1 MPKPPLTYDE
11 IDHRLLDELQRDAS
25 RSLRALGQL
34 VGLSASA
41 VQRRLA
47 RYRSARVLQRTVA
60 VLDPRRAADA
70 VLAIVLVTLD
80 RESTSHHEAFQRRL
94 TDSPEVQQVYAVSG
108 DWDYVVVL
116 ATIGMERH
124 RTVADRMFKD
134 APNVKKYTT
143 LFVLDPVRTGS
154 YVPTR

>member
-1 MPKPPLTYDE
+1 MPKPALTYDE
-11 IDHRLLDELQRDAS
+11 IDHRLLHELQRDAS
-25 RSLRALGQL
+25 RSLRVLGAL

-60 VLDPRRAADA
+60 VLDPRRTADV

-80 RESTSHHEAFQRRL
+80 RESTAHHEAFKRRL
-94 TDSPEVQQVYAVSG
+94 TDSSEVQQAYAVSG

-116 ATIGMERH
+116 ATTTMARH
-124 RTVADRMFKD
+124 ATVADRMFKD

-143 LFVLDPVRTGS
+143 MFVLDPVRTGS
-154 YVPTR
+154 YIPTR

>member
-1 MPKPPLTYDE
+1 LTYDE
-11 IDHRLLDELQRDAS
+11 IDHRLLDELQRDAA
-25 RSLRALGQL
+25 RSLRALGLL

-60 VLDPRRAADA
+60 VLDPRRTADV

-80 RESTSHHEAFQRRL
+80 RESTAHHEAFKRRL
-94 TDSPEVQQVYAVSG
+94 TASREVQQVYAVSG

-116 ATIGMERH
+116 ATMTMARH
-124 RTVADRMFKD
+124 RAVADRMFKD

-143 LFVLDPVRTGS
+143 MFVLDPVRIGC
-154 YVPTR
+154 YLPTR